1 MGRVPAT
8 LITATLLLT
17 TLTSP
22 ASAQSP
28 RIDGPQPSRLT
39 FPIAAESTTL
49 RADMMRS
56 VRPNHWKRG
65 ALIGGGIATALVVA
79 LVASSSGDCG
89 TADVPCVP
97 LVFTVASGAFLLG
110 ALPGAMIGSF
120 FPRDT
125 L

>member
-1 MGRVPAT
+1 MKRLPAGI
-8 LITATLLLT
+8 LGATMLLT

-22 ASAQSP
+22 VSAQAP

-39 FPIAAESTTL
+39 PAVVAKASTL

-65 ALIGGGIATALVVA
+65 ALIGGAVPAAIVLIASVFD
-79 LVASSSGDCG
+79 DCTG
-89 TADVPCVP
+89 ENCHLEGLAYAPG
-97 LVFTVASGAFLLG
+97 VFFLG
-110 ALPGAMIGSF
+110 ALPGALIGSF

>member
-8 LITATLLLT
+8 LLAATLLLAALAAPT
-17 TLTSP
+17 P
-22 ASAQSP
+22 AQAP
-28 RIDGPQPSRLT
+28 RIDGPRSSLLT
-39 FPIAAESTTL
+39 LPVTAESTTL
-49 RADMMRS
+49 RADMIRS

>member
-8 LITATLLLT
+8 LLAATLLLA
-17 TLTSP
+17 TLAPP
-22 ASAQSP
+22 APAQAP

-65 ALIGGGIATALVVA
+65 ALIGGGVPAAIVLIA
-79 LVASSSGDCG
+79 SIFDDCTG
-89 TADVPCVP
+89 ENCHLEGLAYAPG
-97 LVFTVASGAFLLG
+97 VFFLG
-110 ALPGAMIGSF
+110 ALPGALIGSF

>member
-1 MGRVPAT
+1 V
-8 LITATLLLT
+8 TLLLAALT
-17 TLTSP
+17 TSV
-22 ASAQSP
+22 SAQSP
-28 RIDGPQPSRLT
+28 RIDGPQPSRLN

-65 ALIGGGIATALVVA
+65 ALIGGGIATALLAAVV
-79 LVASSSGDCG
+79 VSSSSGECG
-89 TADVPCVP
+89 THDLPCGFVI
-97 LVFTVASGAFLLG
+97 FAGATSAFLLG
-110 ALPGAMIGSF
+110 ALPGALIGSF